1 MLNHNYLWRMTEWGS
16 IPWWRPRAPPLSHSC
31 TDRPSPS
38 WVPAHQTRHNT
49 GRPSQMPELRWGRT
63 TQCWGQNCL
72 WPPPQQAHRHRPQVY
87 FPPRGQSDQQWR
99 GSGTAWTLP
108 DCPGQHS
115 SSSQGSDKMWGNVP
129 AFFLLAQTAKMVFCQ
144 INKSSIQTF
153 FLFKW
158 KDTIYFLLFFCFT
171 FSGPNLCGEHFCS
184 FWLSLHTINAQC
196 Y

>member
-16 IPWWRPRAPPLSHSC
+16 IPWWRPRAPPRSHSC

-63 TQCWGQNCL
+63 PQCWGQNCL
-72 WPPPQQAHRHRPQVY
+72 WPPPQRAHRHRPQVY

-108 DCPGQHS
+108 DSSGPHS
-115 SSSQGSDKMWGNVP
+115 SSSQGSDQMWGNVP
-129 AFFLLAQTAKMVFCQ
+129 AFFLLAQTVKMVVCQ
-144 INKSSIQTF
+144 ITKSSIQTF
-153 FLFKW
+153 FFSSEF
-158 KDTIYFLLFFCFT
+158 IFGYF
-171 FSGPNLCGEHFCS
+171 SV
-184 FWLSLHTINAQC
+184 LHSQDLISVVNIFVVFGYHWAQC
-196 Y
+196 YYILQLH